1 MADAADSKSAGS
13 DPVRVQVPSSAPDEQ
28 AFLAESL
35 FFIII
40 SEFRQNVF
48 QMYCAEN
55 FFSCIYGKSCSDL
68 FLYYNA
74 MKRIFQDVSA
84 NLIIKFYVY
93 DIIRDNLLLFLYA
106 L

>member
-55 FFSCIYGKSCSDL
+55 FFRAFTESPVLTCFY
-68 FLYYNA
+68 
-74 MKRIFQDVSA
+74 
-84 NLIIKFYVY
+84 IITQ
-93 DIIRDNLLLFLYA
+93 
-106 L
+106 